1 VSAVAARLADGR
13 LHLQHGPI
21 DLIIEAFGASDE
33 VERAYGQAV
42 ERFGD
47 ILPTLVRELPIL
59 RRPVDEAYS
68 LLQGPVA
75 RRMAESVWPHRA
87 VYITPMAAVA
97 GAVADEMLQA
107 MVQGRTLDK
116 AYVNDGGDIAI
127 HLTPGHVL
135 RAGIFAAALDGVA
148 RLTYDSPVRGIATS
162 GRGGRSFSLGIADSA
177 TVLAATAAAADA
189 AATLIANA
197 VNVEHPA
204 IERRPARDLDPDSD
218 LLDLPV
224 TVAVGAL
231 PPVLVE
237 AALDCGA
244 AEARRLRLCGLI
256 DSAALSLQGRWRIDA
271 AARLSPMATSRRLDR
286 GPQAR
291 AERPCLPD
299 KPLIAETRSLRS
311 ALRAPVETTEIS
323 DSLGVDRSVR

>member
-1 VSAVAARLADGR
+1 MSAIAARLPDGR

-21 DLIIEAFGASDE
+21 DLIIEAFGDAQE

-42 ERFGD
+42 ARFGD

-59 RRPVDEAYS
+59 RRPMGEAHP

-75 RRMAESVWPHRA
+75 RRMAEAVWPHRA

-107 MVQGRTLDK
+107 LVRGRRLDK

-127 HLTPGHVL
+127 HLMPGQEL
-135 RAGIFAAALDGVA
+135 RAGIFATALDGVV
-148 RLTYDSPVRGIATS
+148 RLTHDRPVRGIATS
-162 GRGGRSFSLGIADSA
+162 GWGGRSFSLGIADTA
-177 TVLAATAAAADA
+177 TVLAATAADADA
-189 AATLIANA
+189 AATMIANA
-197 VNVEHPA
+197 VNADHPA
-204 IERRPARDLDPDSD
+204 IERRPAHDLDPDSD

-231 PPVLVE
+231 SQALIDE
-237 AALDCGA
+237 ALDRGA

-256 DSAALSLQGRWRIDA
+256 DSAAISLQGNWRIDA
-271 AARLSPMATSRRLDR
+271 QSYFEVANLADTGVYHP
-286 GPQAR
+286 
-291 AERPCLPD
+291 
-299 KPLIAETRSLRS
+299 RSMG
-311 ALRAPVETTEIS
+311 A
-323 DSLGVDRSVR
+323 